1 MNTLPLHLIR
11 HPDTINIDFKR
22 FRYII
27 LFVVCCLGFNPI
39 LLAQLSSG
47 GTPVS
52 FSHQMAENIHTVTMP
67 PVDVAALIAED

>member
-1 MNTLPLHLIR
+1 MNTLALYQTRLPGAMTSYFRWL
-11 HPDTINIDFKR
+11 R
-22 FRYII
+22 FVT
-27 LFVVCCLGFNPI
+27 LFFVCCLGFNPI

-67 PVDVAALIAED
+67 PVDVAALIADY